1 VIDIAL
7 IGGAAIA
14 AKLDSIPARMRGELD
29 QGIGRL
35 ALRAQAL
42 VRDKLSGEVLKVR
55 SGKLRASVTEQMA
68 GGAGSV
74 GAILSSAVPYAAV
87 HEYGFSGTQNVRES
101 LRTVRQ
107 AFGKPISPVQAVVR
121 AHSRQVDFPE
131 RSFLRSALAELA
143 GSGSIA
149 GEAQAA
155 IGKALA

>member
-1 VIDIAL
+1 VIDITL
-7 IGGAAIA
+7 IGGEAVAVTLEAIPGR
-14 AKLDSIPARMRGELD
+14 LHGELE

-55 SGKLRASVTEQMA
+55 SGRLRASIAEQMA
-68 GGAGSV
+68 GGGGSV
-74 GAILSSAVPYAAV
+74 GAILSSAVPYGAV

-131 RSFLRSALAELA
+131 RSFLRAALAELA
-143 GSGSIA
+143 GSGQVA
-149 GEAQAA
+149 GEAGAA
-155 IGKALA
+155 IEKALA